1 MRMRRVA
8 ATVGMVAATGGG
20 HLPQCRAR
28 AVKFCHFFHDPSTN
42 GSLAA
47 RASDGI
53 QPPNALD
60 FTGVGCQL
68 QPSVVKC
75 MVSVKVA
82 NLGTDQGKKTET
94 ETRTLYLVARV
105 GWPWNA
111 MRAV

>member
-1 MRMRRVA
+1 MHRVA
-8 ATVGMVAATGGG
+8 AIVDMAAAIRA

-28 AVKFCHFFHDPSTN
+28 TVKFCHFFHDSSTN

-60 FTGVGCQL
+60 FTGVGRQL

-75 MVSVKVA
+75 MVPIQVA
-82 NLGTDQGKKTET
+82 NLGIDQGKKKAET
-94 ETRTLYLVARV
+94 EMRARV
-105 GWPWNA
+105 TS
-111 MRAV
+111 